1 MSFKEEV
8 KAGKKANVSAEN
20 LKKWREKTG
29 FTGSYKQ
36 ALRAYL
42 NERRGLTPKG
52 LGSKKYTKGQN
63 EALRQISYRN
73 PEQAKNVK
81 KAYDSALK
89 KPKVKPANVSTN
101 RAAYAKSSKAA
112 GTSAAGMRPK
122 KVDKKPTGGGSDKIM
137 EKKRSLVDT
146 IRNKLSNLK
155 LRDAA
160 GEKLEEKR
168 RGRNRTSPALRGGGM
183 VKKTGMRGGGMVKKT
198 GMKKGGMVKK
208 TGMRKKS
215 IDGIAR
221 RGKTRGTNR

>member
-1 MSFKEEV
+1 MGEYKGKRKLATKRLADVTKEELQAWE
-8 KAGKKANVSAEN
+8 KRTGKK
-20 LKKWREKTG
+20 G
-29 FTGSYKQ
+29 
-36 ALRAYL
+36 LRAYL
-42 NERRGLTPKG
+42 NAQRTIKSKGERLQPGDTF
-52 LGSKKYTKGQN
+52 
-63 EALRQISYRN
+63 RQSI
-73 PEQAKNVK
+73 K
-81 KAYDSALK
+81 KARDA
-89 KPKVKPANVSTN
+89 KPKTATKT
-101 RAAYAKSSKAA
+101 REQYAAASQKA
-112 GTSAAGMRPK
+112 GTSAAGMKPK

>member
-1 MSFKEEV
+1 MARELTSNKRKKVMGEYKGKRKLATKRLADVTKEELQAWE
-8 KAGKKANVSAEN
+8 KRTGKK
-20 LKKWREKTG
+20 G
-29 FTGSYKQ
+29 
-36 ALRAYL
+36 LRAYL
-42 NERRGLTPKG
+42 NAQRTIKSKGERLQPGDTF
-52 LGSKKYTKGQN
+52 
-63 EALRQISYRN
+63 RQSI
-73 PEQAKNVK
+73 K
-81 KAYDSALK
+81 KARDA
-89 KPKVKPANVSTN
+89 KPKTATKT
-101 RAAYAKSSKAA
+101 REQYAAASQKA
-112 GTSAAGMRPK
+112 GTSAAGMKPK